1 MWAVGCIF
9 GELLAL
15 KPIFKGEEVKMDN
28 KKTVPFQRGQMQ
40 KIIEIL
46 GTPTRKVPLL
56 SNPPHISLNTLALAI
71 SFPRSSSSLLTFGFR
86 RQMAIP
92 FPAPRIHPP
101 NLLQTIHQRPQ
112 KMVPGQQR
120 RIPPGPG
127 PSLQALRIRPQQTN
141 HGHGRS
147 TTRLLL

>member
-46 GTPTRKVPLL
+46 GTPTRA
-56 SNPPHISLNTLALAI
+56 S
-71 SFPRSSSSLLTFGFR
+71 
-86 RQMAIP
+86 P
-92 FPAPRIHPP
+92 FS
-101 NLLQTIHQRPQ
+101 
-112 KMVPGQQR
+112 
-120 RIPPGPG
+120 
-127 PSLQALRIRPQQTN
+127 PSLHTSPSIP
-141 HGHGRS
+141 
-147 TTRLLL
+147 

>member
-46 GTPTRKVPLL
+46 GTPTRTSPF
-56 SNPPHISLNTLALAI
+56 SPSLRT
-71 SFPRSSSSLLTFGFR
+71 SSS
-86 RQMAIP
+86 IP
-92 FPAPRIHPP
+92 WLSPFLSAV
-101 NLLQTIHQRPQ
+101 LVL
-112 KMVPGQQR
+112 
-120 RIPPGPG
+120 
-127 PSLQALRIRPQQTN
+127 AC
-141 HGHGRS
+141 
-147 TTRLLL
+147 